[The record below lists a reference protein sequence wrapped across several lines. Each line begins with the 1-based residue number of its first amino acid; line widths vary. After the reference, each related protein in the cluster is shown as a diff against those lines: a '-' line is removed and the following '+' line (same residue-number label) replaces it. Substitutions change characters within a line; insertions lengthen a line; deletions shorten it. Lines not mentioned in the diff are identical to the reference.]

1 MTATSLLSRTCLAGL
16 ALFAFAGLA
25 QAGECPADQVMA
37 GAVTSGATEPKGVE
51 DSVLSTIDLAGKGN
65 EFKGQSLRLRRLVI
79 QPGGIVPWHDHARAR
94 RTSTL
99 FRDDRGSAASC
110 QVPIVHKA
118 GDAVA
123 EVGADLAHW
132 WQNKGAEP
140 VVLIS
145 ADLFTDGKMDD
156 QMM

>member
-1 MTATSLLSRTCLAGL
+1 ML
-16 ALFAFAGLA
+16 AFAGLA
-25 QAGECPADQVMA
+25 KAGECPADQVMA

-51 DSVLSTIDLAGKGN
+51 DSVLSTIDLAGKGD

-79 QPGGIVPWHDHARAR
+79 QPGGIVPWHDHATRPANIYVVSGTIEEYR
-94 RTSTL
+94 S
-99 FRDDRGSAASC
+99 DC
-110 QVPIVHKA
+110 KVPIVHKA

-123 EVGADLAHW
+123 EFGAGLAHW

-140 VVLIS
+140 AVLIS

-156 QMM
+156 HTM